1 MSRPRTAAERH
12 ASRLVNAVELP
23 ARILGTPPP
32 ASTAPEPDPPVS
44 PASEYAVTGDL
55 TLRICGTPGC
65 DLDAWFDPRCGA
77 YAHCCSRRH
86 AARCRVCTP
95 ALCPR
100 PTRRPAFPTP
110 DSGCTAPLVVAAV
123 PIQATAAAE
132 APVTASVPVAAAA
145 VLVEAGEAVDPRR
158 VLLIELQRLGRSL
171 RTTTLI
177 ELVRNAQELW
187 LTDLSQ

>member
-1 MSRPRTAAERH
+1 M
-12 ASRLVNAVELP
+12 
-23 ARILGTPPP
+23 
-32 ASTAPEPDPPVS
+32 
-44 PASEYAVTGDL
+44 
-55 TLRICGTPGC
+55 
-65 DLDAWFDPRCGA
+65 
-77 YAHCCSRRH
+77 
-86 AARCRVCTP
+86 
-95 ALCPR
+95 
-100 PTRRPAFPTP
+100 
-110 DSGCTAPLVVAAV
+110 VAAV